1 MAASDPDRARAE
13 TGLEPTVIKLLA
25 AGDQDTGVTACVD
38 HHAGAHGPAGHPC
51 PASFLDCLSCENAR
65 ALPHQLPVQLLAAE
79 RIAALRAHVDPRV
92 WQVRYLP
99 WLTQLEEIIGHYT
112 PAERERARHDV
123 PHRQRQLVADL
134 LEGRWDLR

>member
-1 MAASDPDRARAE
+1 
-13 TGLEPTVIKLLA
+13 
-25 AGDQDTGVTACVD
+25 
-38 HHAGAHGPAGHPC
+38 
-51 PASFLDCLSCENAR
+51 
-65 ALPHQLPVQLLAAE
+65 LPVQLLAAE

-99 WLTQLEEIIGHYT
+99 WLAQLEEIIGHYT